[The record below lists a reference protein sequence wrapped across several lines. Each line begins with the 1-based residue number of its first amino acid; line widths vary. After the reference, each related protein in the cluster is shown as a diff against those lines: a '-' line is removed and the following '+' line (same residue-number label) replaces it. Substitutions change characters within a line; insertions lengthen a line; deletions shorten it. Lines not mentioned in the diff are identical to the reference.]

1 MTTALRLVLPVVLV
15 YAAGFGMQ
23 QAPARDTV
31 AQQNVGTALVSGTI
45 THRIS
50 GQPVRRVTVV
60 LSNNDRNLRLAAVT
74 DETGKF
80 AFAELPDGRYL
91 LSASRPGFVSV
102 TYGATRPERPGTP
115 IALASGEQ
123 RTAVTL
129 RLSPGAVITGTVR
142 TRTSEP
148 VPGARVI
155 ILRSAPS
162 YLTGE
167 PSLAPVA
174 GGFIG
179 QVTDDRGE
187 YRAFGL
193 PAGEYY
199 VVALASIGTLSGPE
213 LRETS
218 AAEIEWAGR
227 QLQSP
232 GSVAPPEPGRAV
244 DYVPVF
250 FPGALTQASAATV
263 TVKDGEE
270 RAGVDIPLEVV
281 PTGKIN
287 GQVVSPAGDLPP
299 TLQINVIAHD
309 TIPGVPFSGFGTA
322 RADATGRFVSAGL
335 APGDYTITVRVP
347 PGPRGAG
354 AGTAAIFGLAK
365 VSISGGD
372 VDTIVTLGS
381 GITVSGRLVFEGA
394 GKPPADLTRVRVNLE
409 AERGRTPT
417 LGVAAVMGDAGG
429 NFQIV
434 GVLPGRYRLT
444 AAGAGGWFVR
454 NATIGGRDSLDVAV
468 EIGDRD
474 VTGAEIIFTD
484 EQTEISGDLLDA
496 AGKPAPE
503 YFIIIYPADR
513 KYWLPQS
520 RRVQSTRPG
529 NDGKYR
535 VQNLPPGDYLIAAV
549 TDVQQNEWYDPAF
562 LAQLVGGS
570 TKITLG
576 EGEKKAQSLR
586 IKR

>member
-1 MTTALRLVLPVVLV
+1 MTPALRFALPMILV
-15 YAAGFGMQ
+15 YASGVSLQ
-23 QAPARDTV
+23 QAPGRDTV
-31 AQQNVGTALVSGTI
+31 AQRNVGTALVSGTVV
-45 THRIS
+45 HQVS
-50 GQPVRRVTVV
+50 GQPVRRVSV
-60 LSNNDRNLRLAAVT
+60 LLSDSERNLRLAAVT

-80 AFAELPDGRYL
+80 AFTDLPDGRYL
-91 LSASRPGFVSV
+91 LSASRPGFVAV
-102 TYGATRPERPGTP
+102 NYGATRPERPGTP

-123 RTAVTL
+123 RNGVTL
-129 RLSPGAVITGTVR
+129 RMSPGAVITGTVR
-142 TRTSEP
+142 NRGGEP

-155 ILRSAPS
+155 VLRSAPS

-218 AAEIEWAGR
+218 AAEVDWATR

-232 GSVAPPEPGRAV
+232 GSAAPPDQGRAV

-250 FPGALTQASAATV
+250 FPGAFTQASAATV
-263 TVKDGEE
+263 TVKAGEE
-270 RAGVDIPLEVV
+270 RAGIDIPLEVV

-309 TIPGVPFSGFGTA
+309 TIPGIPFSGFGTA
-322 RADATGRFVSAGL
+322 RADAAGRFVSAGL

-347 PGPRGAG
+347 PGPRGGG

-365 VSISGGD
+365 VSVSGGD
-372 VDTIVTLGS
+372 VDATVTLGS
-381 GITVSGRLVFEGA
+381 GITVAGRLVFAGA

-409 AERGRTPT
+409 AERSRTPS
-417 LGVAAVMGDAGG
+417 LGVAAVMADAAG

-434 GVLPGRYRLT
+434 GVLPGRYRLSAT
-444 AAGAGGWFVR
+444 GAGGWFVR
-454 NATIGGRDSLDVAV
+454 GATIGGRDSLDVAV
-468 EIGDRD
+468 EVGDRD
-474 VTGAEIIFTD
+474 VTGAEITFTD

-496 AGKPAPE
+496 SGKPAPE

-520 RRVQSTRPG
+520 RRIQSTRPG

-549 TDVQQNEWYDPAF
+549 TDVQQNEWFDPAF
-562 LAQLVGGS
+562 LAQLVGAS
-570 TKITLG
+570 TKVVLA
-576 EGEKKAQSLR
+576 EGEKKVQSLR